1 MANKHHTAYL
11 KMSGEPV
18 TAIANLVG
26 WVDVRKPNNQS
37 KVIL

>member
-1 MANKHHTAYL
+1 MQEVYHTAYL

-18 TAIANLVG
+18 TAIADLVG

>member
-18 TAIANLVG
+18 SNAKNLY
-26 WVDVRKPNNQS
+26 N
-37 KVIL
+37 